1 MVDPTTRRYVCN
13 TFKERFES
21 VRDFRICTIAAV
33 TYRMECNIPIMV
45 ITKLISVDDFRKLI
59 EKVESERDRIVIKL
73 LFGTGCRVEEL
84 VTTKLEDVDTVKGE
98 IHIHASRT
106 KTRQYRDVI
115 IPQSMIPDLVGWIRS
130 LPEGSIWLFPGRDPL
145 KHISQRWIRMVIDKA
160 ARQAG
165 VQRAYATSKAG
176 KTLNIVSP
184 HTMRHLHAVHAL
196 DSGIPLNDLQQQLG
210 HQSIRTTS
218 IYLTADINHRK
229 KSYERFD
236 A

>member
-1 MVDPTTRRYVCN
+1 M
-13 TFKERFES
+13 
-21 VRDFRICTIAAV
+21 AL
-33 TYRMECNIPIMV
+33 
-45 ITKLISVDDFRKLI
+45 TKLISLDEFRKLADR
-59 EKVESERDRIVIKL
+59 VESERDRIVIKL
-73 LFGTGCRVEEL
+73 LFGTGMRVEEL
-84 VTTKLEDVDTVKGE
+84 VGTKLEDVDTVKGE

-115 IPQSMIPDLVGWIRS
+115 IPQSMISDLDGWIRS
-130 LPEGSIWLFPGRDPL
+130 LPEGSMWLFPGRDPS

-165 VQRAYATSKAG
+165 VQRAYATSKGG
-176 KTLNIVSP
+176 KALNIVSP

-210 HQSIRTTS
+210 HQSVRTTS

-229 KSYERFD
+229 KSYGRFD

>member
-1 MVDPTTRRYVCN
+1 MGHY
-13 TFKERFES
+13 
-21 VRDFRICTIAAV
+21 
-33 TYRMECNIPIMV
+33 IPIMAV
-45 ITKLISVDDFRKLI
+45 TKLISIDDFRKLVD
-59 EKVESERDRIVIKL
+59 KVESERDRIVIRL
-73 LFGTGCRVEEL
+73 LLATGCRVEEL

-115 IPQSMIPDLVGWIRS
+115 IPQSIIPDLERWIRG
-130 LPEGSIWLFPGRDPL
+130 LPEGSIWLFPGRDPSN
-145 KHISQRWIRMVIDKA
+145 HITQRWIRMVIDKA

-184 HTMRHLHAVHAL
+184 HTMRHMHAVHAL

-210 HQSIRTTS
+210 HQSVRTTS

>member
-1 MVDPTTRRYVCN
+1 M
-13 TFKERFES
+13 
-21 VRDFRICTIAAV
+21 A
-33 TYRMECNIPIMV
+33 
-45 ITKLISVDDFRKLI
+45 ITKLISVDEFRKLVD
-59 EKVESERDRIVIKL
+59 KVEYERDRIAIRL

-106 KTRQYRDVI
+106 KSRQYRDVI
-115 IPQSMIPDLVGWIRS
+115 IPRSMIPDLDGWIRR
-130 LPEGSIWLFPGRDPL
+130 LPEGSMWLFPGRDPS
-145 KHISQRWIRMVIDKA
+145 KHISQRWIRMVIDRA
-160 ARQAG
+160 ARRAG

-176 KTLNIVSP
+176 KTLNIITP

-196 DSGIPLNDLQQQLG
+196 DSGVPLNDLQQQLG
-210 HQSIRTTS
+210 HKSVRTTS

-229 KSYERFD
+229 KSYKCFD

>member
-1 MVDPTTRRYVCN
+1 M
-13 TFKERFES
+13 
-21 VRDFRICTIAAV
+21 
-33 TYRMECNIPIMV
+33 PIMS
-45 ITKLISVDDFRKLI
+45 ITKLISMDDFRKLVDI
-59 EKVESERDRIVIKL
+59 VESERDRIVIKL

-84 VTTKLEDVDTVKGE
+84 VGTKLEDVDTVRGE

-106 KTRQYRDVI
+106 KSQQYRDVI
-115 IPQSMIPDLVGWIRS
+115 IPQSMIPDLDGWIRS
-130 LPEGSIWLFPGRDPL
+130 LPEGSIWLFPGRDHS
-145 KHISQRWIRMVIDKA
+145 KHISQRWIRMVVDKA
-160 ARQAG
+160 ARQSG
-165 VQRAYATSKAG
+165 IQRSYATSKAG

-210 HQSIRTTS
+210 HQSVRTTS

-229 KSYERFD
+229 KSYGRFD

>member
-1 MVDPTTRRYVCN
+1 M
-13 TFKERFES
+13 
-21 VRDFRICTIAAV
+21 AL
-33 TYRMECNIPIMV
+33 
-45 ITKLISVDDFRKLI
+45 TKLISVDDFGKLVG
-59 EKVESERDRIVIKL
+59 KVESERDKIAIML

-84 VTTKLEDVDTVKGE
+84 VSTKLEDVDTVKGE

-115 IPQSMIPDLVGWIRS
+115 MPQSLIPDLEGWIGR
-130 LPEGSIWLFPGRDPL
+130 LPEGSVWLFPRRDPS

-165 VQRAYATSKAG
+165 VQRAYATSKTG

-210 HQSIRTTS
+210 HQSVRTTS
-218 IYLTADINHRK
+218 IYLTAEINHRK
-229 KSYERFD
+229 KSYGRFD
-236 A
+236 V

>member
-1 MVDPTTRRYVCN
+1 M
-13 TFKERFES
+13 
-21 VRDFRICTIAAV
+21 AA
-33 TYRMECNIPIMV
+33 
-45 ITKLISVDDFRKLI
+45 TKLISVDDFRKML
-59 EKVESERDRIVIKL
+59 EKVESERDRIAIRL
-73 LFGTGCRVEEL
+73 LFATGCRVEEL
-84 VTTKLEDVDTVKGE
+84 VSTKLEDVDTVKGE
-98 IHIHASRT
+98 IHIHAGRT

-115 IPQSMIPDLVGWIRS
+115 VPHSMVLDLEGWIRS
-130 LPEGSIWLFPGRDPL
+130 LPEGSVWLFPGRDPS

-196 DSGIPLNDLQQQLG
+196 DSGVPLNDLQQQLG
-210 HQSIRTTS
+210 HQSVRTTS

-229 KSYERFD
+229 KSYKRFD

>member
-1 MVDPTTRRYVCN
+1 
-13 TFKERFES
+13 
-21 VRDFRICTIAAV
+21 
-33 TYRMECNIPIMV
+33 MV
-45 ITKLISVDDFRKLI
+45 ITKLISIDDFSKLI
-59 EKVESERDRIVIKL
+59 DKVESGRDKIVIKL
-73 LFGTGCRVEEL
+73 LFATGMRVEEL
-84 VTTKLEDVDTVKGE
+84 VATKLEDVDTVKGE
-98 IHIHASRT
+98 IHLHASRT
-106 KTRQYRDVI
+106 KTRQYRNVI
-115 IPQSMIPDLVGWIRS
+115 VPQSVIPDLEGWIRS
-130 LPEGSIWLFPGRDPL
+130 LPEGSMWLFPGRDPS

-176 KTLNIVSP
+176 KTLNIVTP

-210 HQSIRTTS
+210 HQSVRTTS

-236 A
+236 P

>member
-1 MVDPTTRRYVCN
+1 
-13 TFKERFES
+13 
-21 VRDFRICTIAAV
+21 
-33 TYRMECNIPIMV
+33 MV
-45 ITKLISVDDFRKLI
+45 ITKLISIDDFRKLI
-59 EKVESERDRIVIKL
+59 DKVESGRDKIVIKL
-73 LFGTGCRVEEL
+73 LFATGMRVEEL
-84 VTTKLEDVDTVKGE
+84 VATKLEDVDTVKGE
-98 IHIHASRT
+98 IHLHASRT
-106 KTRQYRDVI
+106 KTRQYRNVI
-115 IPQSMIPDLVGWIRS
+115 VPQSVIPDLEGWIRS
-130 LPEGSIWLFPGRDPL
+130 LPEGSMWLFPGRDPS

-176 KTLNIVSP
+176 KTLNIVTP

-210 HQSIRTTS
+210 HQSVRTTS

-236 A
+236 P

>member
-1 MVDPTTRRYVCN
+1 MT
-13 TFKERFES
+13 
-21 VRDFRICTIAAV
+21 
-33 TYRMECNIPIMV
+33 
-45 ITKLISVDDFRKLI
+45 ITKLISVDDFRKLVD
-59 EKVESERDRIVIKL
+59 KVESERDRIVIKL

-84 VTTKLEDVDTVKGE
+84 VGTKLEDIDTVKGE

-106 KTRQYRDVI
+106 KTQQYRDVI
-115 IPQSMIPDLVGWIRS
+115 IPQSMISDLDRWIRS
-130 LPEGSIWLFPGRDPL
+130 LPEGSIWLFPGRDPS

-210 HQSIRTTS
+210 HQSVRTTS

>member
-1 MVDPTTRRYVCN
+1 
-13 TFKERFES
+13 
-21 VRDFRICTIAAV
+21 
-33 TYRMECNIPIMV
+33 MECHIPIMV
-45 ITKLISVDDFRKLI
+45 ITKLISIDDFRKLI
-59 EKVESERDRIVIKL
+59 DKVESGRDKIVIKL
-73 LFGTGCRVEEL
+73 LFATGMRVEEL
-84 VTTKLEDVDTVKGE
+84 VSTKLEDVDTVKGE
-98 IHIHASRT
+98 IHLHASRT
-106 KTRQYRDVI
+106 KTRQYRNVI
-115 IPQSMIPDLVGWIRS
+115 VPQSVIPDLEGWIRS
-130 LPEGSIWLFPGRDPL
+130 LPEGSVWLFPGRDPN

-165 VQRAYATSKAG
+165 VQRAYDTSKAG

-196 DSGIPLNDLQQQLG
+196 DSGVPLNDLQQQLG
-210 HQSIRTTS
+210 HQSVRTTS